1 MLDGILLEKTGI
13 PSASIVTDVFE
24 RTGRAMAEQWGLPRY
39 KFLAM
44 PHPIANLTGA
54 QLDQPQILETPL
66 LRTAEDAGVEAQRGR
81 QVAHAQHDVV
91 QALDVDDRLVG
102 AHLWSLAAVAKPGDK
117 GPPVQYNAGNSEAM
131 PGFSR

>member
-44 PHPIANLTGA
+44 PHPIANLTDA
-54 QLDQPQILETPL
+54 ELDRRAREIVP
-66 LRTAEDAGVEAQRGR
+66 
-81 QVAHAQHDVV
+81 DVV
-91 QALDVDDRLVG
+91 KLLLQG
-102 AHLWSLAAVAKPGDK
+102 
-117 GPPVQYNAGNSEAM
+117 QE
-131 PGFSR
+131 